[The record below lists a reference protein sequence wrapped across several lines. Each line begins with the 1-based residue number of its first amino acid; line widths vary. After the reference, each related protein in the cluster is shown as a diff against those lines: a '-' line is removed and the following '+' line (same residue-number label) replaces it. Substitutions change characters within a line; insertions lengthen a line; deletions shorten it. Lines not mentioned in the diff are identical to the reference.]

1 MPSSS
6 APLALLAER
15 LEAWLKAVPAASD
28 RLLQSSVPLLD
39 PTRTVTPAWLALR
52 DVGFQWRL
60 HSQLRENE
68 PSWIFGPRISAR
80 QMLDAEVSVELK
92 PAPYDEPPTAR
103 GPARPATVVIPDPVI
118 ARWSLEELGR
128 WAPDG
133 AAPERTLLLRLGP
146 DETLGV
152 WCPAGGDPHE
162 VEQERIRARWVRGDA
177 RRDMEGK
184 GPWPVELLLALVE
197 RLLAPPAGPPAPG
210 IEFAALDAGQPV
222 WGLAS
227 AALHTAAAMQGW
239 LDAPPAATSLGMPL
253 DLLRSRWRVSRHS
266 FRLEALVD
274 ARGELARPDAE
285 DTFLVPFRLE
295 WDPAPV
301 APAPSIVLELP
312 DVVATGELRAALLE
326 KFREASELEEV
337 VDELQEHATARLTVE
352 DVQAWC
358 DPERDGAVVLR
369 VDRDDDDDHYLLILT
384 ADLGGLPVVA
394 LVDAERTRLDI
405 DAGGHWKVA
414 ALKGVSPGY
423 VGPLRGAELVPGN
436 GAKGYRKFLA
446 ALLRWR
452 ILLP

>member
-15 LEAWLKAVPAASD
+15 LEAWLKAVPEAGD
-28 RLLQSSVPLLD
+28 RLIQSSLPLLD
-39 PTRTVTPAWLALR
+39 STRTATPAWLALR

-68 PSWIFGPRISAR
+68 PSWIVGPRISAR

-92 PAPYDEPPTAR
+92 PAPYDEPPPPRAPS
-103 GPARPATVVIPDPVI
+103 GSPTVTVPDPVI

-128 WAPDG
+128 WAPEG

-152 WCPAGGDPHE
+152 WGPAGSDRHE
-162 VEQERIRARWVRGDA
+162 VDQERIRARWVRGDV
-177 RRDMEGK
+177 RRDMAGK
-184 GPWPVELLLALVE
+184 GPWPLELLLALVE
-197 RLLAPPAGPPAPG
+197 RLLASPAGRPAPG
-210 IEFAALDAGQPV
+210 FEFAALESGQPV
-222 WGLAS
+222 WGLAR
-227 AALHTAAAMQGW
+227 AALDTAAAMQGW
-239 LDAPPAATSLGMPL
+239 LDAPRAVSSLGMPL

-274 ARGELARPDAE
+274 AGGRLARPDAE
-285 DTFLVPFRLE
+285 DTFLAPFRLE
-295 WDPAPV
+295 WDPKPA
-301 APAPSIVLELP
+301 APAASIALELP

-326 KFREASELEEV
+326 KFREASELEDV
-337 VDELQEHATARLTVE
+337 VDELEEHATARLTVD
-352 DVQAWC
+352 DVRAWC
-358 DPERDGAVVLR
+358 DPERNGALVLR

-405 DAGGHWKVA
+405 EPGGHWKVA
-414 ALKGVSPGY
+414 ALKGVSLGY

-436 GAKGYRKFLA
+436 GAQGYRKFLG

-452 ILLP
+452 LLLP